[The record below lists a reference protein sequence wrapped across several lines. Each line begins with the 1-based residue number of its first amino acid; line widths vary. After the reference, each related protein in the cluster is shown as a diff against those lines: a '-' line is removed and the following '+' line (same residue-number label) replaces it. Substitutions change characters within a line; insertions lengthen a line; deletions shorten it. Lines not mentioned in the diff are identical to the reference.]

1 MGDLI
6 QTIVNGVFGLIGT
19 ISIGYLVFRKDRKGQ
34 QIEAEDAEKDRNDT
48 ALGKAAEIALQAV
61 EPYQQIVAE
70 QARQLKDNTT
80 TLANAT
86 AELKMLREE
95 NASIIHNLQTIVQS
109 LVDLVN
115 NMESG
120 KAIDPQKKA
129 ELLATATEAVSGLKK
144 VSG

>member
-115 NMESG
+115 NMEGG

>member
-80 TLANAT
+80 TLASAT

-95 NASIIHNLQTIVQS
+95 NASIIYNLQTIVQS

-115 NMESG
+115 NMEGG